1 MAILPQLIVANH
13 CLKQSDWLLTNTR
26 TKSTIETLEK
36 EGRYIQS
43 QQQRDQIDVVEVV
56 LVSLLLTLNIFHTSF

>member
-13 CLKQSDWLLTNTR
+13 RLKQSDWLLTNTR

-36 EGRYIQS
+36 EVRYIQS